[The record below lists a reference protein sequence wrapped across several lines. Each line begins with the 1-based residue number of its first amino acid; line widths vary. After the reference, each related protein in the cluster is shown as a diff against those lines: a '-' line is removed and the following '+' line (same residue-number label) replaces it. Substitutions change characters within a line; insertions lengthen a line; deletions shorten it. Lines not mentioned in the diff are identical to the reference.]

1 MSRRFLVVC
10 SHYKEYFQKLTQF
23 HFITHLRRFFRF
35 SLILL
40 TFTLNCLIF
49 FLPSQVRNLMV
60 CISKNYIPE
69 QEFKMR
75 GQYIFAFIW
84 CWGLREVYETGL
96 VKDIFLTIKKGI
108 TKEKKKRKKL
118 NMRPPALNSSNRR
131 DVE

>member
-23 HFITHLRRFFRF
+23 ILLHTLGLSSEIDYWRWRRFFQF
-35 SLILL
+35 SFILL
-40 TFTLNCLIF
+40 TFTPNCLII

-60 CISKNYIPE
+60 CISQKYIPE
-69 QEFKMR
+69 QDFKMR

-96 VKDIFLTIKKGI
+96 FKDIFLTIKKGI
-108 TKEKKKRKKL
+108 TKA
-118 NMRPPALNSSNRR
+118 PALNSSNRR
-131 DVE
+131 DV